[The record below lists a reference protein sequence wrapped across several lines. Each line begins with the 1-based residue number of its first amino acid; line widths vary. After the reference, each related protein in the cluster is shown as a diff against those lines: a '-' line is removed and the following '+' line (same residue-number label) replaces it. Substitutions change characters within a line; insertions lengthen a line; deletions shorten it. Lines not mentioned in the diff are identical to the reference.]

1 MSSPRSGRS
10 AGFLRMIPLKPV
22 WLSSTVGLLA
32 VASVLLSAATYGQNQ
47 SSGGSAAKSRVW
59 KIAFER
65 TSSQGGYAGGFPAT
79 DIYVMYSDGRGLRR
93 MTRDG
98 RSHAPAWS
106 PNGSRLLF
114 LHRKV
119 DSPAPYRVSTGR
131 LAFDTD
137 ISILEAEGGEPLE
150 ESLGPGFIPQAAW
163 LPDGRTVA
171 VDFRPAPRRA
181 WDKTGIY
188 AMELDHNDPPPLLIR
203 DAYHFA
209 WSPDGKSVAYV
220 ASRGKKD
227 RPAIFMS
234 LADGSGEHRLTDP
247 ELRADRPAWSPDAK
261 RIALAVEHGAHSTP
275 QGLYVMSADGSEL
288 RNLSGKMDHVQSP
301 VWSPDGKRI
310 AFLVGKNSDTQLFVV
325 NADGSNLRQLTN
337 EKKLYCRQPTWSP
350 DSSEIAF
357 ECGPHFDRYYYY
369 DPFWPFWWGPGPRVP
384 ETDIYLLRLD
394 APDAKAIQISR
405 GGGSNPVFCSAAVSR
420 DETRER

>member
-1 MSSPRSGRS
+1 MSSPRSACRVP
-10 AGFLRMIPLKPV
+10 FTRMSSLNLV
-22 WLSSTVGLLA
+22 RLSSTVGLLA
-32 VASVLLSAATYGQNQ
+32 VASVFLCVPTNGQNQ
-47 SSGGSAAKSRVW
+47 YARPASAKARVW

-65 TSSQGGYAGGFPAT
+65 TSPQGGYAGGLPAT
-79 DIYVMYSDGRGLRR
+79 DVYVVYSDGHGLRR

-106 PNGSRLLF
+106 PNGSRLLI

-119 DSPAPYRVSTGR
+119 DSPALYRASTGR

-137 ISILEAEGGEPLE
+137 ISILESEGGEPVE
-150 ESLGPGFIPQAAW
+150 QSLGPGFIPQAAW
-163 LPDGRTVA
+163 LPDGRSVA

-188 AMELDHNDPPPLLIR
+188 ALELDRDDPPPLLIR

-227 RPAIFMS
+227 HPAIFVS

-247 ELRADRPAWSPDAK
+247 ELRADEPAWSPDGK
-261 RIALAVEHGAHSTP
+261 RIALAVEHGTHSTP
-275 QGLYVMSADGSEL
+275 QGLYLMNGDGSEL
-288 RNLSGKMDHVQSP
+288 KSLSGKKDHVQSP
-301 VWSPDGKRI
+301 VWSPDGKRV
-310 AFLVGKNSDTQLFVV
+310 AFLIGKNSDSQLFVV
-325 NADGSNLRQLTN
+325 DADGSNLRQLTN
-337 EKKLYCRQPTWSP
+337 EKKLYCRKPTWSP
-350 DSSEIAF
+350 DSAEVAF

-369 DPFWPFWWGPGPRVP
+369 DPFWPFWWGSGPRVP
-384 ETDIYLLRLD
+384 ETDIYLLHLD
-394 APDAKAIQISR
+394 APDAKAVQISR
-405 GGGSNPVFCSAAVSR
+405 GGGGNPAFCPSAVSR
-420 DETRER
+420 DDSRER